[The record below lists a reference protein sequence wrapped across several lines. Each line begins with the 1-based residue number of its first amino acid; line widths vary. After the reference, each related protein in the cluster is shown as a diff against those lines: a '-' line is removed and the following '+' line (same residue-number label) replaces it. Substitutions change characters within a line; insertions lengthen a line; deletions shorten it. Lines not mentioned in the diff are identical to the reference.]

1 MSRVALYFSPLCK
14 TAPQSFLCT
23 ASHYKNNPEY
33 SELLYVLLSLNS
45 ANACQPKKKQKN
57 KKSSLT
63 WTEEGKGCQDNL
75 RLRRRQ
81 VGVGDRWNGEAW
93 LLYFKDSIFY
103 LFHFPL
109 LSVALCA
116 TGRVI
121 YVYCAHIESKAL
133 IDKTSGL
140 CSHSMCS
147 ITIQGTGLQA
157 HSGFGDTGDDGGYIP

>member
-1 MSRVALYFSPLCK
+1 MSRVALYFPPLCK

-45 ANACQPKKKQKN
+45 ANACQPKKTQQKN

-103 LFHFPL
+103 LFLFHFPL

-116 TGRVI
+116 TARKSDI
-121 YVYCAHIESKAL
+121 CL
-133 IDKTSGL
+133 L
-140 CSHSMCS
+140 C
-147 ITIQGTGLQA
+147 TYWKQGTDRQNQWIMFAFHVLNNYPRHRFAG
-157 HSGFGDTGDDGGYIP
+157 S

>member
-1 MSRVALYFSPLCK
+1 MSRVALYFPPLCK

-33 SELLYVLLSLNS
+33 AELLYVLLSLNS
-45 ANACQPKKKQKN
+45 ANACQPKKNQQKN

-103 LFHFPL
+103 LFLFHFPL

-116 TGRVI
+116 TARKSDI
-121 YVYCAHIESKAL
+121 CL
-133 IDKTSGL
+133 L
-140 CSHSMCS
+140 C
-147 ITIQGTGLQA
+147 TYWKQGTDRQNQWIMFAFHVLNNYPRHRFAG
-157 HSGFGDTGDDGGYIP
+157 S